1 MNPCESR
8 TLLVSSSL
16 LLSRKFRFNVQ
27 AKKYVLIEI
36 YKLYAAAA
44 GMGSLQLEIKSS
56 GLLYKMQLNNQYF
69 CCFSISLFYYA
80 MPHPVGV

>member
-8 TLLVSSSL
+8 TLLVSSN

-27 AKKYVLIEI
+27 AEQYVLIEI

-44 GMGSLQLEIKSS
+44 GMGSLQLES
-56 GLLYKMQLNNQYF
+56 
-69 CCFSISLFYYA
+69 
-80 MPHPVGV
+80 